1 MHACVCVCIYI
12 ANHPVCIVRTGER
25 ATARTGEAL
34 KIDHKAAVENGS
46 TLARDVHTVRK
57 DEAHYYEDLSQARSV
72 PTSLCGLKLRVYAAL
87 SY

>member
-1 MHACVCVCIYI
+1 MRVCVYIYI
-12 ANHPVCIVRTGER
+12 KLIILYVLRTGER

-46 TLARDVHTVRK
+46 TLARDVHTVHK

-72 PTSLCGLKLRVYAAL
+72 LLVYEAL
-87 SY
+87 GY